1 MYGMNVNDIS
11 NRTIFRILTGITV
24 FVGLIYLAYI
34 LRNQL
39 VLVGTAAFLAL
50 ALDPAVEKISRVMP
64 KKHRGLATGV
74 VLLLVIALI
83 AFVVVSLLP
92 PLIDQT
98 QSLVDDL
105 PEKVNEFRRSDNF
118 LAKFISDSNLLP
130 DGAAFDR
137 SQLGSRILGFGSSFA
152 DVAKTALGSLVS
164 IITVLV
170 LTFFMI
176 MEGPGWIQTYW
187 KLIPA
192 RTRAHQQKIA
202 GQMHRVISG
211 YVTGRLVMGLIASV
225 IAAIVMTIAGVPYAI
240 PLALL
245 VGLFDLMPLIG
256 ATLGAV
262 VVVLAALIHSL
273 TSAVIMAVFF
283 LIYQQLENSFI
294 QPMIDSRTVQIS
306 PLTVLLSAILGI
318 SVGGILGALVAIP
331 VAGCAQ
337 ILAKDY
343 LKNHPRD

>member
-1 MYGMNVNDIS
+1 MNDIS

-39 VLVGTAAFLAL
+39 VLIGTALFLAI
-50 ALDPAVEKISRVMP
+50 ALDPAVEKIARVMP

-74 VLLLVIALI
+74 VLLIVIAML

-98 QSLVDDL
+98 QSLIDDM
-105 PEKVNEFRRSDNF
+105 PQKINQFRNSDNF
-118 LAKFISDSNLLP
+118 IARFISDSNLLP

-137 SQLGSRILGFGSSFA
+137 SELGNRILGFGTSFA

-164 IITVLV
+164 VITVLV

-176 MEGPGWIQTYW
+176 MEGPGWIETYW

-192 RTRAHQQKIA
+192 RTRTHQKSLA
-202 GQMHRVISG
+202 GQMYKVISG
-211 YVTGRLVMGLIASV
+211 YVTGRLVMGMIAAV
-225 IAAIVMTIAGVPYAI
+225 VAAIVMTIVGVPYAI

-256 ATLGAV
+256 ASLGAIV
-262 VVVLAALIHSL
+262 VVVAALIHSL
-273 TSAVIMAVFF
+273 TSAIIMAVFF
-283 LIYQQLENSFI
+283 LIYQQLENTFI

-306 PLTVLLSAILGI
+306 PLTVLISAILGI

>member
-1 MYGMNVNDIS
+1 MSVNEIS
-11 NRTIFRILTGITV
+11 NRTIFRVLSGITV
-24 FVGLIYLAYI
+24 FVGLIYLAYL

-39 VLVGTAAFLAL
+39 VLIGTALFLAL
-50 ALDPAVEKISRVMP
+50 ALDPAVEKIAKVMP

-74 VLLLVIALI
+74 VLLLVIATI

-92 PLIDQT
+92 PLVDQT
-98 QSLVDDL
+98 QSLIDDL
-105 PEKVNEFRRSDNF
+105 PDKVNQFRGSDNF
-118 LAKFISDSNLLP
+118 LAKFVSDSNLLP

-164 IITVLV
+164 LITVLV

-176 MEGPGWIQTYW
+176 MEGPGWLNTYW
-187 KLIPA
+187 KLIPS
-192 RTRAHQQKIA
+192 RTRAHQQRIA
-202 GQMHRVISG
+202 GQMHKVITG
-211 YVTGRLVMGLIASV
+211 YVSGRLVMGLIAAV
-225 IAAIVMTIAGVPYAI
+225 VAAIVMTIAGVPYAI

-256 ATLGAV
+256 ASLGAV
-262 VVVLAALIHSL
+262 VVVIAALIHSVR
-273 TSAVIMAVFF
+273 SAVIMAIFF
-283 LIYQQLENSFI
+283 LIYQQLENTFI
-294 QPMIDSRTVQIS
+294 QPMIDSRTVQVS
-306 PLTVLLSAILGI
+306 PLTVLIAAIMGI

-331 VAGCAQ
+331 AVGCAQ

-343 LKNHPRD
+343 LRNHPRN

>member
-1 MYGMNVNDIS
+1 MDINSIS
-11 NRTIFRILTGITV
+11 NRTIFRILAGITA
-24 FVGLIYLAYI
+24 FVGLVYLAYI
-34 LRNQL
+34 LRSQL
-39 VLVGTAAFLAL
+39 VLIGTALFLAI
-50 ALDPAVEKISRVMP
+50 ALDPAVEKIARVMP
-64 KKHRGLATGV
+64 KKHRGLATGA
-74 VLLLVIALI
+74 VLLVVIALI

-92 PLIDQT
+92 PLINQT

-105 PEKVNEFRRSDNF
+105 PEKVNEFRRSDSF
-118 LAKFISDSNLLP
+118 VAKFVRDSNLLP

-137 SQLGSRILGFGSSFA
+137 AELAKRVLGFGTSFA

-192 RTRAHQQKIA
+192 RKRAHQQNIG
-202 GQMHRVISG
+202 GQMYKVISG
-211 YVTGRLVMGLIASV
+211 YVTGRLLMGM
-225 IAAIVMTIAGVPYAI
+225 IAATVAAIMMTIAGVPYAI

-262 VVVLAALIHSL
+262 VVVLAALIHSFS
-273 TSAVIMAVFF
+273 SAVIMAVFF

-306 PLTVLLSAILGI
+306 PLTVLISAILGI